1 MNGISDI
8 SSAVSSSLDV
18 LSSISAMI
26 AVMTLIMGVF
36 KFMRGDVAAGG
47 FSVFLAFMIYF
58 VPTVMLNVFDTGS
71 DISEVAVNN
80 SSITQKTVQATTHTI
95 EKQVAVQEAPK
106 KPKPVVESKP
116 IDYKPFLYILG
127 GIIGTILAIIS
138 LFFIISKTIKLY
150 KFRKAYKFVTRIAGL
165 PNDFMALSSEID
177 KIDLFIVK
185 LNEMTKFYEGPKKQE
200 LMKLQVILK
209 DKKYMFNGIINSI
222 KAAQPELN
230 SVYTPT

>member
-1 MNGISDI
+1 MNGLSDI
-8 SSAVSSSLDV
+8 ESSVASMAQVLTTMSAVV
-18 LSSISAMI
+18 ATMTVII
-26 AVMTLIMGVF
+26 AIF
-36 KFMRGDVAAGG
+36 RFIRGDVGSGAVTI
-47 FSVFLAFMIYF
+47 FFAFFIYIAPNVIF
-58 VPTVMLNVFDTGS
+58 TATDLGNTVGEKIVDN
-71 DISEVAVNN
+71 AVK
-80 SSITQKTVQATTHTI
+80 SLETKPKPIV
-95 EKQVAVQEAPK
+95 EKVIAQETSK

-127 GIIGTILAIIS
+127 SIIGTILGIIS
-138 LFFIISKTIKLY
+138 LFFIISRLIKIY

-200 LMKLQVILK
+200 LMKLQVILE

-230 SVYTPT
+230 SVYNPT